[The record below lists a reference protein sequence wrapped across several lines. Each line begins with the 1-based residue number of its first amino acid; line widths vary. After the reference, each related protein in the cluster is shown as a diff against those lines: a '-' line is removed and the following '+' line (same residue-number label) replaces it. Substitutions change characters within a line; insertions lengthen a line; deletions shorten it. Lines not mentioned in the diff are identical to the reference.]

1 MKNLTIDQMREIV
14 VRAPEGAT
22 LCFCFSKTFENRV
35 DYYKHFFNFFQMWL
49 PDHGWFPVHPDLA
62 EDSIL
67 LDDLR
72 AAIAEH
78 DQYWYGQSEG
88 DAIKEHECYQQELIK
103 GGVVFVGDNSKL
115 VQAIRE
121 LDCDHDWEDI
131 STTADLERQ
140 LICTCC
146 GLERSEPL
154 ELNAQR
160 WTDGGGF

>member
-1 MKNLTIDQMREIV
+1 MKKLTIDQMREIV
-14 VRAPEGAT
+14 AGAPERAT
-22 LCFCFSKTFENRV
+22 LCFYFGKTFENRV

-49 PDHGWFPVHPDLA
+49 PDHGWFPVHSDLA
-62 EDSIL
+62 EDTIL

-72 AAIAEH
+72 VAIA
-78 DQYWYGQSEG
+78 
-88 DAIKEHECYQQELIK
+88 EHECYQQELIK

-131 STTADLERQ
+131 STTADLERH

-146 GLERSEPL
+146 GLEKSEPL
-154 ELNAQR
+154 ENTQR
-160 WTDGGGF
+160 WADRGEP